1 MPAELFSVEQVER
14 ARRYH
19 RPLYVALL
27 LDVTLGLGVLSVL
40 AFTRAGSWLYDAVPG
55 AAFPALVV
63 VLSGVVRLPLGFWR
77 GHVRERRWGFSTQS
91 ARGWLVDRAKSL
103 AVTLV
108 LTSGAVLGLVG
119 VVRWLPRT
127 WPFVA
132 APAGAVL
139 VLVVGFAAPVVLE
152 PLFNRFAPL
161 RDQELAERLRALA
174 RRAGVPVRDVLV
186 ADASRRTRKVNAY
199 VSGLGST
206 RRVVLFDTL
215 LREAEPRQ
223 VELVVAHELGHRRAR
238 HVAKGTLLGM
248 VGAAATVAVLWALV
262 SDPGDLRNAPLV
274 LLVAE
279 ALELL
284 GLPVAAAVSRRWER
298 EADRFSLDVT
308 RDPEAFEAAHRE
320 LATANLSDLDP
331 PRPVYALLFTHP
343 TAPERIAAGRA
354 WASRAGEERTSC
366 PRARSRGRRARRR
379 RGRASRR
386 RGRCGRGPEQG
397 GRRSAARS
405 RTGPSPASRRGT

>member
-27 LDVTLGLGVLSVL
+27 LDVTLGLAVLSVL
-40 AFTRAGSWLYDAVPG
+40 AFTRVGSWLDDAVGG

-63 VLSGVVRLPLGFWR
+63 AISAVVRLPLAFWR

-91 ARGWLVDRAKSL
+91 ARGWLADRAKSL

-108 LTSGAVLGLVG
+108 LTSGAVLGLAG
-119 VVRWLPRT
+119 LVRWLPRS
-127 WPFVA
+127 WPLVA
-132 APAGAVL
+132 APAAAAL
-139 VLVVGFAAPVVLE
+139 VLVVGFVAPVVLE

-161 RDQELAERLRALA
+161 RDEELAGRLRALA

-199 VSGLGST
+199 VSGLGAT

-215 LREAEPRQ
+215 LGSAGPRQ

-248 VGAAATVAVLWALV
+248 LGAATTVVVLWAV
-262 SDPGDLRNAPLV
+262 VRDPGDLRNAPLV
-274 LLVAE
+274 LLVAA
-279 ALELL
+279 ALELA

-308 RDPEAFEAAHRE
+308 HDPEAFESAHRD
-320 LATANLSDLDP
+320 LALANLSDLDP
-331 PRPVYALLFTHP
+331 PRLVYALLFTHP
-343 TAPERIAAGRA
+343 TPPERIAAGRA
-354 WASRAGEERTSC
+354 WASAQGTRSVLSTRSSAGAT
-366 PRARSRGRRARRR
+366 
-379 RGRASRR
+379 
-386 RGRCGRGPEQG
+386 
-397 GRRSAARS
+397 
-405 RTGPSPASRRGT
+405 TG

>member
-19 RPLYVALL
+19 RPLYLALL
-27 LDVTLGLGVLSVL
+27 LDETLGLAALSVL
-40 AFTRAGSWLYDAVPG
+40 ALTRVGSSLYDGVPG

-63 VLSGVVRLPLGFWR
+63 AVAAVVRLPLAFWR

-91 ARGWLVDRAKSL
+91 ARGWLVDRAKGL
-103 AVTLV
+103 AVSVV
-108 LTSGAVLGLVG
+108 LTSGALLGLAG
-119 VVRWLPRT
+119 LARWLPRT

-132 APAGAVL
+132 APAAAVL

-161 RDQELAERLRALA
+161 RDQELADRLRALA

-199 VSGLGST
+199 VSGLGAT
-206 RRVVLFDTL
+206 RRVVLYDTL

-238 HVAKGTLLGM
+238 HVAQGTLLGM
-248 VGAAATVAVLWALV
+248 LGAAATVAVVWALV
-262 SDPGDLRNAPLV
+262 ADPGDLRQAPLV
-274 LLVAE
+274 LLVAS
-279 ALELL
+279 ALELVA
-284 GLPVAAAVSRRWER
+284 LPVAAAVSRRWER

-343 TAPERIAAGRA
+343 TPPERIAAGRA
-354 WASRAGEERTSC
+354 WARGPAATS
-366 PRARSRGRRARRR
+366 
-379 RGRASRR
+379 GRA
-386 RGRCGRGPEQG
+386 
-397 GRRSAARS
+397 
-405 RTGPSPASRRGT
+405 

>member
-19 RPLYVALL
+19 RPLYLALL
-27 LDVTLGLGVLSVL
+27 LDETLGLAALSVL
-40 AFTRAGSWLYDAVPG
+40 AFTRAGPWLYAGVPG

-63 VLSGVVRLPLGFWR
+63 AVLAAVRLPLAFWR

-91 ARGWLVDRAKSL
+91 ARGWLVDRLKGLVVA
-103 AVTLV
+103 LV
-108 LTSGAVLGLVG
+108 LTSGAVLGLAG
-119 VVRWLPRT
+119 LARWLPRT

-132 APAGAVL
+132 APAAAVL
-139 VLVVGFAAPVVLE
+139 VLVVGFAAPLVLE

-161 RDQELAERLRALA
+161 RDEELADRLRALA

-199 VSGLGST
+199 VSGLGAT

-223 VELVVAHELGHRRAR
+223 VALVVAHELGHRRAR
-238 HVAKGTLLGM
+238 HVAQGTLLGM
-248 VGAAATVAVLWALV
+248 LGAAATVVVLWALV
-262 SDPGDLRNAPLV
+262 ADPGDLRQAPLV
-274 LLVAE
+274 LLVAS
-279 ALELL
+279 ALELV

-308 RDPEAFEAAHRE
+308 RDPEAFETAHRE
-320 LATANLSDLDP
+320 LANANLSDLDP

-343 TAPERIAAGRA
+343 TPPERIAAGRA
-354 WASRAGEERTSC
+354 WARDLEAT
-366 PRARSRGRRARRR
+366 
-379 RGRASRR
+379 
-386 RGRCGRGPEQG
+386 
-397 GRRSAARS
+397 AARS
-405 RTGPSPASRRGT
+405 

>member
-27 LDVTLGLGVLSVL
+27 LDVTLGLAVLSVL

-63 VLSGVVRLPLGFWR
+63 AVSAAVRLPLAFWR

-91 ARGWLVDRAKSL
+91 SRGWLVDRLKSL
-103 AVTLV
+103 GVTVV
-108 LTSGAVLGLVG
+108 LTSGAVLGLAG
-119 VVRWLPRT
+119 VARRLPRA

-132 APAGAVL
+132 APAASVFVL
-139 VLVVGFAAPVVLE
+139 LVGFAAPVVLE

-161 RDQELAERLRALA
+161 RDQQLADRLRALA

-199 VSGLGST
+199 VSGLGAT

-215 LREAEPRQ
+215 LREAGPRQ

-238 HVAKGTLLGM
+238 HVAKGTLVGM
-248 VGAAATVAVLWALV
+248 LGAAATVVVLWALV
-262 SDPGDLRNAPLV
+262 ADPGHLRNAPLV
-274 LLVAE
+274 LLVAS
-279 ALELL
+279 ALELV

-298 EADRFSLDVT
+298 EADRFSLEVT

-343 TAPERIAAGRA
+343 TPPERIAAGRA
-354 WASRAGEERTSC
+354 WARATV
-366 PRARSRGRRARRR
+366 P
-379 RGRASRR
+379 
-386 RGRCGRGPEQG
+386 
-397 GRRSAARS
+397 
-405 RTGPSPASRRGT
+405 

>member
-27 LDVTLGLGVLSVL
+27 LDVTLGLAVLSVL

-55 AAFPALVV
+55 TAFPALVV
-63 VLSGVVRLPLGFWR
+63 AVSAAVRLPLAFWR

-91 ARGWLVDRAKSL
+91 SRGWLVDRLKSL
-103 AVTLV
+103 GVTVV
-108 LTSGAVLGLVG
+108 LTAGAVLGLAG
-119 VVRWLPRT
+119 VARRLPRA
-127 WPFVA
+127 WPFAA
-132 APAGAVL
+132 APAASVFVL
-139 VLVVGFAAPVVLE
+139 LVGFAAPVVLE

-161 RDQELAERLRALA
+161 RDEELAGRLRALA

-199 VSGLGST
+199 VSGLGAT

-238 HVAKGTLLGM
+238 HVAQGTLLGM
-248 VGAAATVAVLWALV
+248 LGAAVTVAVLWAAV
-262 SDPGDLRNAPLV
+262 AHPGDLRNAPLV
-274 LLVAE
+274 LLVAS
-279 ALELL
+279 ALELG
-284 GLPVAAAVSRRWER
+284 GLPVAAAVPRRWER

-308 RDPEAFEAAHRE
+308 RDPEAFEAAHRA

-343 TAPERIAAGRA
+343 TPPERIAAGRA
-354 WASRAGEERTSC
+354 WARATV
-366 PRARSRGRRARRR
+366 P
-379 RGRASRR
+379 
-386 RGRCGRGPEQG
+386 
-397 GRRSAARS
+397 
-405 RTGPSPASRRGT
+405 

>member
-27 LDVTLGLGVLSVL
+27 LDETLGLAALSVL
-40 AFTRAGSWLYDAVPG
+40 AFTRAGSWLFDAVPG

-63 VLSGVVRLPLGFWR
+63 AVSAVVRLPLAFWR
-77 GHVRERRWGFSTQS
+77 GHLRERRWGFSTQS
-91 ARGWLVDRAKSL
+91 ARGWLLDRTKGL

-108 LTSGAVLGLVG
+108 LASGALLGLAG
-119 VVRWLPRT
+119 LARWLPRT

-132 APAGAVL
+132 APAAAGL

-161 RDQELAERLRALA
+161 GDQELADRLRALA

-199 VSGLGST
+199 VSGLGAT

-215 LREAEPRQ
+215 LRKAEPRQ

-238 HVAKGTLLGM
+238 HVAKGTLVGM
-248 VGAAATVAVLWALV
+248 LGAAATVVVLWALV
-262 SDPGDLRNAPLV
+262 AEPGDLREAPLV
-274 LLVAE
+274 LLVAS
-279 ALELL
+279 ALELVA
-284 GLPVAAAVSRRWER
+284 LPAAAAVSRRWER

-308 RDPEAFEAAHRE
+308 RDPEAFERAHRE

-343 TAPERIAAGRA
+343 TPPERIAAGRA
-354 WASRAGEERTSC
+354 WAG
-366 PRARSRGRRARRR
+366 RSTLR
-379 RGRASRR
+379 
-386 RGRCGRGPEQG
+386 
-397 GRRSAARS
+397 
-405 RTGPSPASRRGT
+405 

>member
-19 RPLYVALL
+19 GPLYVALL

-40 AFTRAGSWLYDAVPG
+40 AFTRGGSRLYDAVPG

-63 VLSGVVRLPLGFWR
+63 AVSAVVRLPLAFWR

-91 ARGWLVDRAKSL
+91 VRGWMVDRLKGL
-103 AVTLV
+103 AVSLV
-108 LTSGAVLGLVG
+108 LTSAAVLGLAG
-119 VVRWLPRT
+119 LARWLPRT
-127 WPFVA
+127 WPLVA
-132 APAGAVL
+132 APAAAVL

-161 RDQELAERLRALA
+161 SDEELAGRLRALA

-199 VSGLGST
+199 VSGLGAT
-206 RRVVLFDTL
+206 RRIVLFDTL

-238 HVAKGTLLGM
+238 HVVQGTLLGM
-248 VGAAATVAVLWALV
+248 LGAAVSVIVLWAAV
-262 SDPGDLRNAPLV
+262 AHPGDLRNAPLV
-274 LLVAE
+274 LLVVSG
-279 ALELL
+279 LELA
-284 GLPVAAAVSRRWER
+284 GLPAAAAISRRWER

-308 RDPEAFEAAHRE
+308 RDPEAFETAHRE

-343 TAPERIAAGRA
+343 TPPERIAAGRA
-354 WASRAGEERTSC
+354 WAGAHLVDRLLR
-366 PRARSRGRRARRR
+366 
-379 RGRASRR
+379 
-386 RGRCGRGPEQG
+386 
-397 GRRSAARS
+397 
-405 RTGPSPASRRGT
+405 

>member
-27 LDVTLGLGVLSVL
+27 LDVTLGLAVLSVL
-40 AFTRAGSWLYDAVPG
+40 AFTRVGSWLYDAAPG

-63 VLSGVVRLPLGFWR
+63 AVSAVVRLPLAFWR

-91 ARGWLVDRAKSL
+91 ARGWLLDSAKGF
-103 AVTLV
+103 AVGLV
-108 LTSGAVLGLVG
+108 LTSGAVLGLAG
-119 VVRWLPRT
+119 LARWLPRT
-127 WPFVA
+127 WPLVA
-132 APAGAVL
+132 APAAAVL

-161 RDQELAERLRALA
+161 RDEELAGRLRALA

-199 VSGLGST
+199 VSGLGAT

-238 HVAKGTLLGM
+238 HVAQGTLLGM
-248 VGAAATVAVLWALV
+248 LGAAVTVAVLWAAV
-262 SDPGDLRNAPLV
+262 AHPGDLRNAPLV
-274 LLVAE
+274 LLVAT
-279 ALELL
+279 ALELV

-308 RDPEAFEAAHRE
+308 QDPEAFETAHRE

-343 TAPERIAAGRA
+343 TPPERIAAGRA
-354 WASRAGEERTSC
+354 WAHGLSAYGRPIVSR
-366 PRARSRGRRARRR
+366 
-379 RGRASRR
+379 
-386 RGRCGRGPEQG
+386 
-397 GRRSAARS
+397 
-405 RTGPSPASRRGT
+405 

>member
-27 LDVTLGLGVLSVL
+27 LDVTLGLVVLSVL
-40 AFTRAGSWLYDAVPG
+40 AFSRVGSWLYDAVPG

-63 VLSGVVRLPLGFWR
+63 AISAVVRLPLAFWR

-91 ARGWLVDRAKSL
+91 ARGWLLDRLKGF
-103 AVTLV
+103 AVSVV
-108 LTSGAVLGLVG
+108 LTSGALLGLAG
-119 VVRWLPRT
+119 LARWLPRP
-127 WPFVA
+127 WPLVA
-132 APAGAVL
+132 APAAAVL
-139 VLVVGFAAPVVLE
+139 VLVVGFVAPVVLE

-161 RDQELAERLRALA
+161 RDEELTGRLRALA

-199 VSGLGST
+199 VSGLGAT

-248 VGAAATVAVLWALV
+248 LGAAVTVAVLWAAV
-262 SDPGDLRNAPLV
+262 AHPGDLRNAPLV

-279 ALELL
+279 ALELV
-284 GLPVAAAVSRRWER
+284 GLPAAAAVSRRWER

-331 PRPVYALLFTHP
+331 PRAVYALLFTHP
-343 TAPERIAAGRA
+343 TPPERIAAGRA
-354 WASRAGEERTSC
+354 WVGARPVERLL
-366 PRARSRGRRARRR
+366 R
-379 RGRASRR
+379 
-386 RGRCGRGPEQG
+386 
-397 GRRSAARS
+397 
-405 RTGPSPASRRGT
+405 

>member
-27 LDVTLGLGVLSVL
+27 LDVTLGLAVLSVL

-63 VLSGVVRLPLGFWR
+63 AVSAAVRLPLAFWS
-77 GHVRERRWGFSTQS
+77 GHVHERRWGFSTQS
-91 ARGWLVDRAKSL
+91 ARGWLVDRLKSL

-108 LTSGAVLGLVG
+108 LASGAVLGLAG
-119 VVRWLPRT
+119 LARWLPRS

-132 APAGAVL
+132 APAAAGL
-139 VLVVGFAAPVVLE
+139 VLVVGFGAPVVLE

-161 RDQELAERLRALA
+161 RDEELAERLRALA
-174 RRAGVPVRDVLV
+174 RRAGVPVRGVLV

-199 VSGLGST
+199 VSGLGAT

-215 LREAEPRQ
+215 LREAEPRH
-223 VELVVAHELGHRRAR
+223 VALVVAHELGHRRAR

-248 VGAAATVAVLWALV
+248 LGAAATVPVLWALV
-262 SDPGDLRNAPLV
+262 AHPGDLRNAPLV
-274 LLVAE
+274 LLVVA
-279 ALELL
+279 ALELT

-308 RDPEAFEAAHRE
+308 RDPEAFEAAQRE
-320 LATANLSDLDP
+320 LAKANLSDLEP
-331 PRPVYALLFTHP
+331 PPAVYALLFTHP
-343 TAPERIAAGRA
+343 TPPERIAAGRA
-354 WASRAGEERTSC
+354 WVAGR
-366 PRARSRGRRARRR
+366 
-379 RGRASRR
+379 
-386 RGRCGRGPEQG
+386 
-397 GRRSAARS
+397 
-405 RTGPSPASRRGT
+405 

>member
-27 LDVTLGLGVLSVL
+27 IDVTLGLGVLSVL

-63 VLSGVVRLPLGFWR
+63 AVSAVVRLPLAFWR
-77 GHVRERRWGFSTQS
+77 GHVRERRFGFSTQS
-91 ARGWLVDRAKSL
+91 ARGWLVDRAKGL
-103 AVTLV
+103 AVSLV
-108 LTSGAVLGLVG
+108 LTSGALLGLAG
-119 VVRWLPRT
+119 LARWLPRT
-127 WPFVA
+127 WPLVA
-132 APAGAVL
+132 APAAAVL
-139 VLVVGFAAPVVLE
+139 VLVVGFATPVVLE

-161 RDQELAERLRALA
+161 GDEELAGRLLALA

-199 VSGLGST
+199 VSGLGAT

-238 HVAKGTLLGM
+238 HVAQGTLIGM
-248 VGAAATVAVLWALV
+248 LGAAVSVVVLWAAV
-262 SDPGDLRNAPLV
+262 AHPGDLRNAPLV
-274 LLVAE
+274 LLVVS
-279 ALELL
+279 ALELA
-284 GLPVAAAVSRRWER
+284 GLPVAAAISRRWER

-308 RDPEAFEAAHRE
+308 RDPEAFETAHRE

-343 TAPERIAAGRA
+343 TPPERIAAGRA
-354 WASRAGEERTSC
+354 WA
-366 PRARSRGRRARRR
+366 
-379 RGRASRR
+379 
-386 RGRCGRGPEQG
+386 
-397 GRRSAARS
+397 
-405 RTGPSPASRRGT
+405 RGTVP